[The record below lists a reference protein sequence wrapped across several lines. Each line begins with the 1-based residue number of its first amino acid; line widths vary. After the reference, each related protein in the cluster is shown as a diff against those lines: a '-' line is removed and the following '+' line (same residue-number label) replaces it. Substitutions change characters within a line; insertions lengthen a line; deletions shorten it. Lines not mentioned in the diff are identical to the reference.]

1 MARAVQHPCKVQI
14 DLAVFFIQK
23 NIEPYFLFY
32 FLQLGFK
39 WNICN
44 VTVRIEAE
52 YTMTVFTI
60 NLLFVLT

>member
-1 MARAVQHPCKVQI
+1 MASAVQHLCKVQI

-23 NIEPYFLFY
+23 IIKPYFLFY

-39 WNICN
+39 WNICH

-52 YTMTVFTI
+52 YTMTVLTM